1 MTTHKETTDF
11 AADAATEKELST
23 FFAHSR
29 TQLVNFAQSFVR
41 DRGLCEDIVAE
52 VYIQV
57 ASRMQKGKGPTRDKL
72 EPYVKV
78 CIRNEAFRQGKRHA
92 HEIPTEFIDVLAD
105 EMTEAV
111 SEADHDG
118 TWDEHAAARAF
129 QSLSSR
135 SQSILRLATV
145 EGRRVTDIS
154 SQLGISERAVVSAA
168 FRARQGLR
176 TRYLVEVTAA
186 THSCRDT
193 NIEHLASYA
202 RDQAP
207 ARRAEKIEA
216 HIQRCSSCN
225 ATVRRMRALRLPTLV
240 IVGLAATSATMFPL
254 HSSSAQAAEATGDP
268 TALSAS
274 HSFKAFS
281 TRGFIGIAS
290 VAALLAAA
298 VLLLVLSQ
306 PEPSGQTP
314 SETAAS
320 QPQEEQQAD
329 RDEPSER
336 SKDTTDEASDTPT
349 DTQQSTRNTQEPRDE
364 EGDPLPD
371 GIHSVDWSDPPD
383 NYVAGGQA
391 ARLLL
396 SVSFDQSG
404 SPENY
409 RVTITLPDNAT
420 LSSASAGCTANGA
433 VVQCEPSENLV
444 PTDVFRWQFILNLGN
459 DFSGDLPEARI
470 EERDN

>member
-1 MTTHKETTDF
+1 MNTHKDGTGL

-23 FFAHSR
+23 FFADSR

-57 ASRMQKGKGPTRDKL
+57 ASRIQKGKGPTRDKL
-72 EPYVKV
+72 EAYVKV
-78 CIRNEAFRQGKRHA
+78 CVRNEAFRQGKRHA
-92 HEIPTEFIDVLAD
+92 HEIPTEFIDVLVD

-240 IVGLAATSATMFPL
+240 IVGLAATSASAFPP
-254 HSSSAQAAEATGDP
+254 HSSSAQAAEGTADP

-274 HSFKAFS
+274 HSLKAIS
-281 TRGFIGIAS
+281 TRGIIGIAS
-290 VAALLAAA
+290 VGALLTAAI
-298 VLLLVLSQ
+298 LLLVLSQ
-306 PEPSGQTP
+306 PEPSEPAP
-314 SETAAS
+314 SETTAS
-320 QPQEEQQAD
+320 QSQEEQQAD

-336 SKDTTDEASDTPT
+336 SKDKTDDTPT
-349 DTQQSTRNTQEPRDE
+349 DTPQSTQNPPEPRDN

-371 GIHSVDWSDPPD
+371 GVHSVEWSDPPD

-420 LSSASAGCTANGA
+420 LSSASAGCTASGA

-444 PTDVFRWQFILNLGN
+444 PTDVFRWQFMLNLGD

-470 EERDN
+470 EERGN